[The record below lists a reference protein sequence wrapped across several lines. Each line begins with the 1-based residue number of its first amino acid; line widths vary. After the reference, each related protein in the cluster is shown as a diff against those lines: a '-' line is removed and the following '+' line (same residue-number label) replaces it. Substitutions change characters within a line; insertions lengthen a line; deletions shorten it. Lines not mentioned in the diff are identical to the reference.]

1 MGEWGFAIGAIF
13 GVVVAVVCMAFG
25 MGMADRKAEKK

>member
-1 MGEWGFAIGAIF
+1 MGEWGFAIGVVF
-13 GVVVAVVCMAFG
+13 GVLLAIVCVAFG

>member
-1 MGEWGFAIGAIF
+1 MGEWGFAIGAVF

-25 MGMADRKAEKK
+25 MGMTDRKRDGK